1 LGVEGAGTEKGDGLI
16 TVIKKF
22 VNRILG
28 LLALIT
34 LVIVLRGG
42 FKMVTAAG
50 DEGKFKE

>member
-1 LGVEGAGTEKGDGLI
+1 VGVSGAGVDKGGSLI
-16 TVIKKF
+16 QVIKNF
-22 VNRILG
+22 INRILG